1 MLCLWAQMSL
11 ISGHVLHVY
20 FVLCLF
26 QFTGDIYLVMH
37 EWMIYV
43 NIYSLIINR
52 GLAQIKFTESKPD
65 KILKSKL
72 FYTIVEQ
79 VNLKQ
84 LVLGYVHVY
93 SGIHDRQFKNGGI
106 HVHVCLYVFLMNR
119 KSSSQQWRRNYHAEY
134 EILLGIFNLKNKL
147 K

>member
-1 MLCLWAQMSL
+1 M
-11 ISGHVLHVY
+11 
-20 FVLCLF
+20 
-26 QFTGDIYLVMH
+26 T
-37 EWMIYV
+37 YV

-106 HVHVCLYVFLMNR
+106 HVHICMPVRVFDEPKFKLTTV
-119 KSSSQQWRRNYHAEY
+119 KAE
-134 EILLGIFNLKNKL
+134 LPCRV
-147 K
+147 